1 VLPVTPWVIVSPK
14 GNNGCKFNAFLELK
28 KQKGGKIMQSIRI
41 PNESPLKKHLLLGYN
56 GNIFLTSRI
65 LAETFSCLN

>member
-1 VLPVTPWVIVSPK
+1 
-14 GNNGCKFNAFLELK
+14 LK
-28 KQKGGKIMQSIRI
+28 KQKGGKIMQTIRI